1 MICGLV
7 NGASVWTD
15 TKHKFDYT
23 TIPLDLFDPDFNV
36 DTHFDLSTCCIDYS
50 GAVK

>member
-7 NGASVWTD
+7 NEASVWTD
-15 TKHKFDYT
+15 RNHKFDYT

-36 DTHFDLSTCCIDYS
+36 DIHFDLFTCCIDES